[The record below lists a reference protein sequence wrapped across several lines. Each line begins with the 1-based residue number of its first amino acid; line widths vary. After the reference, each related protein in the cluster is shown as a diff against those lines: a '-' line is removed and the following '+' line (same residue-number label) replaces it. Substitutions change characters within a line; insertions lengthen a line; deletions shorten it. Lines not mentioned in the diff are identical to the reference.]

1 MAGGAERSAA
11 FRRAGAAQGEAA
23 AEKQARPQEQASRPA
38 SAARQRLGA
47 ARGWRCAAGAVLG
60 RGGLRRGVLR
70 SAEPGGRSRSG
81 ARGSGLRRP
90 SGQGHLQASQAA
102 RIESFSAAP
111 RRRAPAIWRHWEP
124 RHPRVCPSPGGAP
137 ALARGRRRAKGG
149 LRAGEPGHRWAG
161 AQGVLDLPPALVAD
175 ATLWW
180 RLFFSA
186 PPRPGA
192 PSVGRGGRGAARG
205 RPDSLQ
211 GPGGGAQPSSAEPS
225 RAKPRRVTPSP
236 PAPSP
241 ARRPCARPPP
251 SPPPL
256 RPGSPPSPSP
266 QLLPLQPLGHRRARD
281 P

>member
-23 AEKQARPQEQASRPA
+23 AEKQARPQERASRPA

-149 LRAGEPGHRWAG
+149 LRAGEPGRRWAG
-161 AQGVLDLPPALVAD
+161 AQEGSRSPSGVGSGCHSLVAPFLLGP
-175 ATLWW
+175 A
-180 RLFFSA
+180 S
-186 PPRPGA
+186 PGRA
-192 PSVGRGGRGAARG
+192 LRWAGWAGRGAGPTGLAA
-205 RPDSLQ
+205 
-211 GPGGGAQPSSAEPS
+211 GPGRRGSAF
-225 RAKPRRVTPSP
+225 
-236 PAPSP
+236 
-241 ARRPCARPPP
+241 
-251 SPPPL
+251 L
-256 RPGSPPSPSP
+256 R
-266 QLLPLQPLGHRRARD
+266 
-281 P
+281 